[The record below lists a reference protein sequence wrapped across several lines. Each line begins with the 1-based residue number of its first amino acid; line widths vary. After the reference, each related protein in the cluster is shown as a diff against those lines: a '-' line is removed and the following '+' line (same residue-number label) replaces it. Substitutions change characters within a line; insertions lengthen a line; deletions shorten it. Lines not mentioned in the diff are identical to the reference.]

1 LARNSLCI
9 GERFHNQGDEI
20 MVNQSVLQGNWKQI
34 KGKLREKWGALAD
47 DDVATFNGNV
57 DQLVGKIQ
65 QKTGETRQAV
75 ERFLEEVS
83 DGGTSLAGRAGEAVQ
98 HAGAYVR
105 DAAGH
110 VRDSMGEGYAAAE
123 EFVQDRPAT
132 SMAFAF
138 GCGVAVGL
146 GLALLF
152 RERPAPSTWSRG
164 RDMAEKIGCQVRD
177 AVAAAIPERFRS

>member
-1 LARNSLCI
+1 
-9 GERFHNQGDEI
+9 

-34 KGKLREKWGALAD
+34 KGKLREKWGNLAE

-65 QKTGETRQAV
+65 QKTGETRQSV
-75 ERFLEEVS
+75 ERFLEEVAES
-83 DGGTSLAGRAGEAVQ
+83 GSSLAGRAGEAVQ
-98 HAGAYVR
+98 HAGAYARDTARQVR
-105 DAAGH
+105 DT
-110 VRDSMGEGYAAAE
+110 MGEGYATAE

-138 GCGVAVGL
+138 GCGVAVGV

-152 RERPAPSTWSRG
+152 RERPAPSTWTRS

-177 AVAAAIPERFRS
+177 AVAAAIPDRFLSLNKVN

>member
-1 LARNSLCI
+1 
-9 GERFHNQGDEI
+9 

-34 KGKLREKWGALAD
+34 KGKLREKWGTLAD

-65 QKTGETRQAV
+65 QKTGESRQAV

-83 DGGTSLAGRAGEAVQ
+83 EGGASLAGRAGEAVQ
-98 HAGAYVR
+98 QAGAYAR
-105 DAAGH
+105 DTARHA
-110 VRDSMGEGYAAAE
+110 RDTMSEGYATAE

-138 GCGVAVGL
+138 GCGVAVGV

-152 RERPAPSTWSRG
+152 RERPQASAWTRG

-177 AVAAAIPERFRS
+177 AVAAAIPERFRG